1 MPKWYK
7 IANHAQNMDPNDLGD
22 IDFFRDLGPFQR
34 LNSESGDFQKL
45 KRKYFAEMVE
55 VISPEEIYLLSL
67 SGIVPIEKL
76 HVLEQMLPN

>member
-7 IANHAQNMDPNDLGD
+7 IANHTHNMDPSDLGD

-34 LNSESGDFQKL
+34 LKPEGSEFAKL
-45 KRKYFAEMVE
+45 KKKFFAELVE

-76 HVLEQMLPN
+76 HILE

>member
-7 IANHAQNMDPNDLGD
+7 IANHALNMDPNDLGD

-34 LNSESGDFQKL
+34 LNSGSDDFQKL
-45 KRKYFAEMVE
+45 KKQYLTELVE

-67 SGIVPIEKL
+67 SGIVPIDKL
-76 HVLEQMLPN
+76 HVVE